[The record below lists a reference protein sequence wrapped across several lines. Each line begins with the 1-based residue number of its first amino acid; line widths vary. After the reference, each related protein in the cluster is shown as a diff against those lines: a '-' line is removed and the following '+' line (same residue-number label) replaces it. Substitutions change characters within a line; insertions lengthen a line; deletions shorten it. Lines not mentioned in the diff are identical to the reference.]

1 MSTTSRTVRDWRDP
15 ALTPSEIAERFHT
28 LHADALQK
36 TGAVLSDPRLRSEV
50 AGDFLE
56 RATEALDRV
65 GDRAQGARCL
75 AVFSSAPPL
84 EEDPEFGVHTLR
96 EAEQEIAVRLSED
109 MFPLVIAF
117 FDVYGRRPGR
127 PHVYAVGEAG
137 VSDRLLS
144 GGSSRGWPEDFGDD
158 FRVDPG
164 PAVELASRTALAW
177 LGLGEEPD
185 AEDYEH
191 DGFEAGDVSRYLETH
206 EPGGADAI
214 VAASV
219 LGFGG
224 VGVFWFLSRRI
235 RLSDEEVRDLA
246 ASAPTRIPA
255 SIIDRLPELLRADAP
270 AVDPQRATSSAGLD
284 WAVALR
290 DAAEDRAVL
299 AERMSA
305 RLPGGSVKTRTV
317 TARMLHDAV
326 PPVEAAALVVL
337 DAEVEA
343 RTRLWRRHLQNG
355 SAPDPDSLPR
365 FCAFNPFH
373 GQTTLRGSVPGASAS
388 VDVPV
393 CSACRDALG
402 RDDAPDALR
411 VSVGGRARGY
421 MDAGDGYA
429 ESLFGAVRPLG
440 PAALEVPA
448 SQPVGERDGAGS
460 MIRGCLS
467 TLMMPLLIL
476 LLAAV
481 LGAGVSILLESAEA
495 ERFFTYAEQAERAAE
510 AGPTVAGYPVL
521 NALRGGAIGAIA
533 ALLFAGLGAVVVAFR
548 SSGDGSAPGADA
560 SGADPDR
567 DGGYDPQRRSEL
579 ENPAVQRSIRI
590 LQDGSP

>member
-1 MSTTSRTVRDWRDP
+1 MSTTSPTVRDWRDP
-15 ALTPSEIAERFHT
+15 ALPPSGIAERFVT
-28 LHADALQK
+28 LHADALQE
-36 TGAVLSDPRLRSEV
+36 TGAVFSVPRLRSEV

-56 RATEALDRV
+56 RATAALDRLS
-65 GDRAQGARCL
+65 DRAQGARCL
-75 AVFSSAPPL
+75 AVFSPPPSL
-84 EEDPEFGVHTLR
+84 EEGPEFGAHTLR

-117 FDVYGRRPGR
+117 FDVYGRSAR

-144 GGSSRGWPEDFGDD
+144 GGRGQGWPEDFGDD

-164 PAVELASRTALAW
+164 PAVELATLTALAW
-177 LGLGEEPD
+177 LGPSEVPD

-191 DGFEAGDVSRYLETH
+191 DGLEAGDVSRYLGTH

-214 VAASV
+214 VATSV

-224 VGVFWFLSRRI
+224 VGVLWFFSRRI
-235 RLSDEEVRDLA
+235 RLSDQEVRDRA

-255 SIIDRLPELLRADAP
+255 SIIDRLPELLRAGAP
-270 AVDPQRATSSAGLD
+270 AVDPQRATSPAGLD

-290 DAAEDRAVL
+290 EAAEDRAVL
-299 AERMSA
+299 AERISS
-305 RLPGGSVKTRTV
+305 RLTVGSVPTRTV
-317 TARMLHDAV
+317 TPRMMHDAV

-343 RTRLWRRHLQNG
+343 RTRLWRRHLQHG
-355 SAPDPDSLPR
+355 DAPDPDSLPR

-373 GQTTLRGSVPGASAS
+373 GQTTLRRSVPGASAS

-421 MDAGDGYA
+421 MDVGDGYA

-440 PAALEVPA
+440 PAALEAPA

-460 MIRGCLS
+460 MVRGCLS
-467 TLMMPLLIL
+467 LLVIPLLIL

-495 ERFFTYAEQAERAAE
+495 ERFLTDAEQAERAAE
-510 AGPTVAGYPVL
+510 AGPTIAGYPVL

-533 ALLFAGLGAVVVAFR
+533 ALLFAGLGAVFVAFR

-560 SGADPDR
+560 SGADPER
-567 DGGYDPQRRSEL
+567 GGGYDPHRRSEL
-579 ENPAVQRSIRI
+579 ENHAVQRNIRI
-590 LQDGSP
+590 LRDGSP